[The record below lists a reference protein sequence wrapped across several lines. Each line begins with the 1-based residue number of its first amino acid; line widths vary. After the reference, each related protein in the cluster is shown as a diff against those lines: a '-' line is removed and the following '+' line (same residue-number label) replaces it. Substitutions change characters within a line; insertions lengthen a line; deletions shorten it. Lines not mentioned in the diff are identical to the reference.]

1 MNWASFLNWYWK
13 SFFGSV
19 EKVSFER
26 LHINALKFDISG
38 FLDRCIAHW
47 RYIDTIIIPL
57 SNLGSAYILVVR
69 PHAMTIHFVG
79 ILAVASSVLPFW
91 AKFLIL
97 ILFEFAVIFT
107 IISVMWDSSLRR
119 IGGEPSI
126 YISIWLPICANL
138 SSGPTCS
145 LLRLPSFDFV
155 EDVGPVQTW
164 YIAGPRNAVAR
175 NSVWCHVISVTSAC
189 NELLL

>member
-1 MNWASFLNWYWK
+1 MNWTTFLNWCRK

-19 EKVSFER
+19 EKVSFEL

-38 FLDRCIAHW
+38 FLDRCIDW
-47 RYIDTIIIPL
+47 RCVHTIVVSL

-79 ILAVASSVLPFW
+79 ILTVASVLPFW

-97 ILFEFAVIFT
+97 ILFKFAVIFT

-119 IGGEPSI
+119 ISSESPI
-126 YISIWLPICANL
+126 YVAIWLPICANL
-138 SSGPTCS
+138 SSGFTDS
-145 LLRLPSFDFV
+145 LLRLPSFNFV

-164 YIAGPRNAVAR
+164 YIAGPRNAIAR
-175 NSVWCHVISVTSAC
+175 NSVWCHVICVTSAR